1 MSAFPKFQINLD
13 YDAGMFT
20 LRAETW
26 DEFVENLTVAGGQ
39 DTAEAILGKIKIGL
53 ENLVDTPARPRPGS
67 AAQDTLAAGGVSTTR
82 LEDKLCP
89 GHRVAMTLKEA
100 KTGARKGNKFWS
112 CNGKNAAGD
121 WAWRSG
127 EGCKPE
133 DYNEQTDAGF
143 NTNAR

>member
-1 MSAFPKFQINLD
+1 MSSFPKFQINLD

-39 DTAEAILGKIKIGL
+39 ETAEAILGKIRAGL
-53 ENLVDTPARPRPGS
+53 DNLVDTPARPRPGS

-89 GHRVAMTLKEA
+89 GHTVALTL
-100 KTGARKGNKFWS
+100 
-112 CNGKNAAGD
+112 
-121 WAWRSG
+121 
-127 EGCKPE
+127 
-133 DYNEQTDAGF
+133 
-143 NTNAR
+143 

>member
-39 DTAEAILGKIKIGL
+39 DTAEALLAKIKAGL
-53 ENLVDTPARPRPGS
+53 ENLIDTPPRGRPS
-67 AAQDTLAAGGVSTTR
+67 AAQDALAKGGIETTA

-89 GHRVAMTLKEA
+89 GHKVPMTLKTA
-100 KTGARKGNKFWS
+100 TKGARVGNKFWS

-121 WAWRSG
+121 WAWKSG

-133 DYNEQTDAGF
+133 DYVAADEKYNPHT
-143 NTNAR
+143 R

>member
-26 DEFVENLTVAGGQ
+26 EEFVEGLTKAGDQ
-39 DTAEAILGKIKIGL
+39 DIAEALLAKIRTGL
-53 ENLVDTPARPRPGS
+53 ENLIDTPARPRPGS
-67 AAQDTLAAGGVSTTR
+67 AAQDALEKGGVSTTR

-89 GHRVAMTLKEA
+89 GHKVAMTLKDG
-100 KTGARKGNKFWS
+100 KRGKFWS
-112 CNGKNAAGD
+112 CNGKTASGD
-121 WAWRSG
+121 WAWKAG
-127 EGCKPE
+127 EGCKAE
-133 DYNEQTDAGF
+133 DFAEGDEKY

>member
-1 MSAFPKFQINLD
+1 MSSFPKFQINLD

-39 DTAEAILGKIKIGL
+39 ETAEAILGKIRTGL
-53 ENLVDTPARPRPGS
+53 DNLVDTPARPRPGS
-67 AAQDTLAAGGVSTTR
+67 AAQDQLAAGGVQTTR

-89 GHRVAMTLKEA
+89 GHNVAMTLKTA
-100 KTGARKGNKFWS
+100 TKGQRIGNKFWS

-121 WAWRSG
+121 WAWKTG
-127 EGCKPE
+127 EGCRPE
-133 DYNEQTDAGF
+133 DYSAETDAKY
-143 NTNAR
+143 NTKAR

>member
-1 MSAFPKFQINLD
+1 MSNFPKFQINLD

-26 DEFVENLTVAGGQ
+26 EEFVEALTKAGDQ
-39 DTAEAILGKIKIGL
+39 DVAEALLAKIHTGL

-67 AAQDTLAAGGVSTTR
+67 VAQDALEKGGVQTSR

-89 GHRVAMTLKEA
+89 GHKVAMTLKTA
-100 KTGARKGNKFWS
+100 TKGARAGNKFWS

-121 WAWRSG
+121 WAWKSG